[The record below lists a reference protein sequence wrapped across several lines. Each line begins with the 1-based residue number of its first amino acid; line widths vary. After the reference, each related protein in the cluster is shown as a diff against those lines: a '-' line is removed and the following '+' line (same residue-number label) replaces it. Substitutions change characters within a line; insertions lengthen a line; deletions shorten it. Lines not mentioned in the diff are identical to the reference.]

1 MMISPAFSSG
11 LYPAPSTNAKTVV
24 PDVSLA
30 ASASASIS
38 VATVVDAV
46 DGANPTKGLYKVA
59 DGGFYVADDGLASGA
74 DLGDNAI
81 SLTSKGKVWSPGKA
95 NATALRVTDDG
106 YQVLLRSG
114 TDAKPSYSVQAF
126 DATGASVGK
135 ESKLTTVGMFGAEVD
150 FNQDFNGDAAVG
162 DVIARV
168 LDREDAPQQAGS
180 VGLYKLSSDRFAI
193 DVARQLANSS
203 ISNDVVY
210 LTTSNGK
217 SWTPGKVEPI
227 AVRVTD
233 GGYEVM
239 MRTGSGSKT
248 SYSVQGF
255 DREGVA
261 IGKAS
266 KLTTIG
272 MLNAEQNYMQD
283 FNDDT
288 LVSGDVIASVV
299 DSANAVGNDARY
311 GLYKLT
317 SNRYAVDVN
326 GLLRDG
332 VTSDAAVFLTSK
344 SAPWSPGKA
353 DALALRS
360 TGAGFEVLLKTGE
373 GAKAKYTVQ
382 AFAASG
388 EVSGKEKSLDPAG
401 LIDAENTFKQDI
413 NGDTKLGDYVT
424 KVLDGRDPTGTR
436 GIYAMKS
443 GGVSVGNANLAEGA
457 SSDSFIRLM
466 DGSKVW
472 GSGKE
477 TAVAVALKEDSA
489 GATSTNIILKS
500 GSGAKAKF
508 SEVTF
513 DSNGLL
519 SVKATSLKPAVI
531 LEKELTYDQD
541 LDDDGKVGTSAFSI
555 KVNFTGDEA
564 YKSYFVSAAARW
576 SEVIL
581 NDLPDATNQS
591 YNWANVSGYEALGA
605 KDYGTIDDLL
615 IEAVMYDGGNNG
627 NLGSA
632 GPITQRS
639 DGMPILG
646 RMRFN
651 TFYMSSMIS
660 SKTFGDV
667 ILHEMGHVLG
677 LGTRWGSLKN
687 GDGDYKGSAAVQQY
701 ALMTGQAQ
709 TSVPVEKDGGGGTAG
724 AHWAENIF
732 DTELMTGWAENSPPM
747 PLSRITA
754 GSLEDLG
761 YTVSYEMADA
771 FKLGSLTS
779 GASLAS
785 GANSS
790 MTMHQMA
797 CRCMTCEVKQMS
809 DGTIGVELN
818 VSTIAVVA

>member
-1 MMISPAFSSG
+1 
-11 LYPAPSTNAKTVV
+11 
-24 PDVSLA
+24 
-30 ASASASIS
+30 
-38 VATVVDAV
+38 VVDAV

-162 DVIARV
+162 DVIASV
-168 LDREDAPQQAGS
+168 LDKEDAPQQAGT

-203 ISNDVVY
+203 TSNDVVY

-255 DREGVA
+255 DRDGVA

-266 KLTTIG
+266 KLTTID

-288 LVSGDVIASVV
+288 KSGDVIASVV
-299 DSANAVGNDARY
+299 DSANAVGNDASY

-317 SNRYAVDVN
+317 SNRYVVDVS
-326 GLLRDG
+326 GLVSDKA
-332 VTSDAAVFLTSK
+332 TSKAAVFLTSK

-353 DALALRS
+353 NALAVRS
-360 TGAGFEVLLKTGE
+360 TEAGFEVLLKTGE
-373 GAKAKYTVQ
+373 GAKAKYTVE

-388 EVSGKEKSLDPAG
+388 EVSGKAKSLDPVG
-401 LIDAENTFKQDI
+401 LIDAEKTFKQDF
-413 NGDTKLGDYVT
+413 NGDTTLGDYVT
-424 KVLDGRDPTGTR
+424 TVLDGKDPTGTR

-457 SSDSFIRLM
+457 SSDSLVRLI

-472 GSGKE
+472 GSGKQ

-489 GATSTNIILKS
+489 GSTSTNIILKS
-500 GSGAKAKF
+500 GSGTTAKF

-519 SVKATSLKPAVI
+519 SVKATSLKAAVI
-531 LEKELTYDQD
+531 PEKELAYDQD

-564 YKSYFVSAAARW
+564 YKSYFDSAAARW

-591 YNWANVSGYEALGA
+591 YNWTNISGYEVLGN

-615 IEAVMYDGGNNG
+615 IEALMYDGGDSG
-627 NLGSA
+627 ILGSA
-632 GPITQRS
+632 GPLTSRS

-651 TFYMSSMIS
+651 TFYMSSMVN

-677 LGTRWGSLKN
+677 LGTRWSALK
-687 GDGDYKGSAAVQQY
+687 DGYDYKGSAAVKQY

-709 TSVPVEKDGGGGTAG
+709 TSVPVEQQGGAGTAG

-732 DTELMTGWAENSPPM
+732 KSELMTGFAENAPPM
-747 PLSRITA
+747 PLSKVTV

-761 YTVSYEMADA
+761 YTVSYAMADA
-771 FKLGSLTS
+771 FELGSQTS

-790 MTMHQMA
+790 TWMHQMA

-809 DGTIGVELN
+809 DGTIGVEIK